1 MSELSELFGVDSF
14 LQIVVILP
22 SIYMTT
28 YFFNEVKEENLH
40 KVLILIYI
48 PKAEKKT

>member
-1 MSELSELFGVDSF
+1 M
-14 LQIVVILP
+14 ILP

-48 PKAEKKT
+48 PKVEKKHNENKLFPPWLVGLS